1 MRGDQFGCAVQ
12 CDAEAMQSKSGR
24 GSTTFMHVGTLAALT
39 VYSHVYFSFFLC
51 ELVVFRSPVVQSD
64 TEPVRRHAV
73 PSRRGREKREG
84 TPCRVAH
91 DDDDDSRLR
100 KQSNVGRRRRHG
112 LDDICQQQLQHFHA
126 SEHEEMK
133 LELRI
138 RDLASRHTRFQG
150 CSQRAL
156 FKRGRMENGNFA
168 NCHGDGARSDQNKV
182 PLVNYQQITASITEV
197 GRRKQAS
204 TSARLV
210 HIVIGSTRG

>member
-1 MRGDQFGCAVQ
+1 MSTVCSTRYYTEKVTGRVMRGDQFGCAVQ

-91 DDDDDSRLR
+91 DDDDSRLR
-100 KQSNVGRRRRHG
+100 KQSNVGRRRRRR
-112 LDDICQQQLQHFHA
+112 C
-126 SEHEEMK
+126 
-133 LELRI
+133 
-138 RDLASRHTRFQG
+138 RH
-150 CSQRAL
+150 
-156 FKRGRMENGNFA
+156 KE
-168 NCHGDGARSDQNKV
+168 
-182 PLVNYQQITASITEV
+182 P
-197 GRRKQAS
+197 
-204 TSARLV
+204 
-210 HIVIGSTRG
+210 GS